1 MPGKQGKIS
10 QFWQELKRRKVF
22 RVMAM
27 YAATA
32 FIIME
37 AGDIMLPRLGLPDWT
52 VTFIIVLLIIGF
64 PISIILSWI
73 FDITPEGVKK
83 TESGGDA
90 KESGTPPVSVKR
102 RLKLSDVIIAVLFV
116 IICILLYPKIFRND
130 KAPELVKSL
139 AVLPFKN
146 LSGNA
151 EQVYFVEGMHDELI
165 SDLSGIQ
172 NLKVISRTS
181 VMRYQDTKKSI
192 PEIARELNVDVLIEG
207 SVLRMGDKVR
217 INAQLI
223 NGTTDVHLWAE
234 HYDYQLQDAMSLIS
248 KVTRDIAAEINIV
261 LTPKEKERLMNVQ
274 AVNPEAQEYYLMGR
288 YYYYKYSLEDALKG
302 REYLQKAIDADTNFA
317 KAYVDLANCY
327 GLLVWLGEIPRNE
340 ALVIIFRFI
349 NKAFQL
355 DDQLAEAHQALATW
369 KFYLQWDFP
378 GAKTEFNK
386 AIKLNPN
393 LGGNSEYPLYLAS
406 MRRFEEAI
414 PEAKRVLRLDPFSYL
429 SNLVVALVYSLAD
442 WNNEAM
448 EQYQKMLELGL
459 VDSSNFYYN
468 IEIFNVRMGMYDK
481 AVENRKKYMALMGV
495 SPEIIESL
503 EQAWE
508 KSGPEGYRLWKLDQ
522 LKGKYDKYPLIVA
535 SIYTQLGLKDK
546 ALDYLEIAWQ
556 KHDKMLYML
565 YANPDW
571 IPLREEPRYQ
581 ALIDKMGF
589 EK

>member
-1 MPGKQGKIS
+1 MSQSTNKIS

-64 PISIILSWI
+64 PISVILAWI

-83 TESGGDA
+83 TESIELA
-90 KESGTPPVSVKR
+90 RELEEPSVTVKR
-102 RLKLSDVIIAVLFV
+102 RLKVSDVIIGMLVV
-116 IICILLYPKIFRND
+116 VVGILAYPKVFRND
-130 KAPELVKSL
+130 KATEQVKSL

-223 NGTTDVHLWAE
+223 NGSTDVHLWAE
-234 HYDYQLQDAMSLIS
+234 HYDYQIQDAMSLIS

-261 LTPKEKERLMNVQ
+261 LTPKEKERLTNLQ

-288 YYYYKYSLEDALKG
+288 YYYYKLSLEGALKG
-302 REYLQKAIDADTNFA
+302 REYFQKAIDADTNFA
-317 KAYVDLANCY
+317 KAYVDLSNCY
-327 GLLVWLGEIPRNE
+327 SMFTWYGEIPRNE
-340 ALVIIFRFI
+340 ASVIIYRLL

-369 KFYLQWDFP
+369 KFYHEWDFP

-393 LGGNSEYPLYLAS
+393 LAGNSEYPLYLAS

-429 SNLVVALVYSLAD
+429 SNLVMALVYSLAD
-442 WNNEAM
+442 RNNEAM

-468 IEIFNVRMGMYDK
+468 MEIHNVRMGMYDK
-481 AVENRKKYMALMGV
+481 AVKATKKYMALKGD
-495 SPEIIESL
+495 SPDLIESL
-503 EQAWE
+503 QQAWE
-508 KSGPEGYRLWKLDQ
+508 KSGPEGYWLWKLDQ

-535 SIYTQLGLKDK
+535 RIYTQLGLKDK

-556 KHDKMLYML
+556 KRERMLYML

-571 IPLREEPRYQ
+571 IPLREEARYQ

-589 EK
+589 